1 LSKTLLVVSGGIEA
15 VPGIL
20 KAKEMGLHVV
30 VSDYNPEAPG
40 FRYADDR
47 IIASTYDVQ
56 ETVAA
61 AEKYHKNIRPLDG
74 VICVASDVPLT
85 VASVA
90 EKLGLPGLSIET
102 AKLAGDKLAMKDQL
116 VREGIPVPWYKPVMS
131 IQELDKVCRVKGFPL
146 IIKPVD
152 SRGARGVLLLDRDID
167 LQWAFNTAQQ
177 NSPTA
182 RVMAEEFISGPQIS
196 TEAVMVNGIGYN
208 LGFSDRNYE
217 YLERFR
223 PHIIENGGTQP
234 SILSES
240 MQKDIADLAIKAGK
254 ALGVVNGIVKGDMV
268 YGPDGPMVI
277 EIATRL
283 SGGYFSTDQIPLHT
297 GVDMLKAAIK
307 LALGEGIK
315 PQELEKKGNRAVAIR
330 YLFPAPG
337 RVVSIS
343 GLETARKQEGIV
355 RAEIVVKIGDIITTP
370 CNSNDTAGY
379 VIAVADRHEDAVS
392 RCVKAVNSIN
402 VETEKLV

>member
-1 LSKTLLVVSGGIEA
+1 MSKTLLIVSGGIEA

-20 KAKEMGLHVV
+20 KAKEIGLHVV

-47 IIASTYDVQ
+47 IIASTYDVR

-61 AEKYHKNIRPLDG
+61 AEEYHKNVRPLDG

-90 EKLGLPGLSIET
+90 EKLGLPGLSIKT
-102 AKLAGDKLAMKDQL
+102 ARLAGDKLAMKDRL
-116 VREGIPVPWYKPVMS
+116 VKGGIPVPWYKPIMS
-131 IQELDKVCRVKGFPL
+131 VQELEEVCRMKGFPL

-152 SRGARGVLLLDRDID
+152 SRGARGVLWLDQDID
-167 LQWAFNTAQQ
+167 LQWAFNTAQE

-182 RVMAEEFISGPQIS
+182 RVIAEEFIRGPQIS
-196 TEAVMVNGIGYN
+196 TEAVMVDGIGYN

-217 YLERFR
+217 YLERFK

-234 SILSES
+234 STLPAF
-240 MQKDIADLAIKAGK
+240 MQKDIADLAIKAGR

-268 YGPDGPMVI
+268 YGPNGPMVI

-307 LALGEGIK
+307 LALGEEIK
-315 PQELEKKGNRAVAIR
+315 PQELEKREDRAVAIR
-330 YLFPAPG
+330 YFFPPE
-337 RVVSIS
+337 
-343 GLETARKQEGIV
+343 GL
-355 RAEIVVKIGDIITTP
+355 VVKTPDISMLEKMAGVYKIVLSVQPGEIIAKQTNHTKRAGCVIT
-370 CNSNDTAGY
+370 
-379 VIAVADRHEDAVS
+379 VAETREDAV
-392 RCVKAVNSIN
+392 RYARDVVAKAEMEFIIH
-402 VETEKLV
+402 

>member
-1 LSKTLLVVSGGIEA
+1 MSKTLLVVSGGIEA

-61 AEKYHKNIRPLDG
+61 AERYHKNVRPLDG

-90 EKLGLPGLSIET
+90 EKLGMPGLSIET
-102 AKLAGDKLAMKDQL
+102 AKLAGDKLAMKDRL
-116 VREGIPVPWYKPVMS
+116 VKEGIPVPWYQPIMS
-131 IQELDKVCRVKGFPL
+131 VQELKEVCRVKGFPL

-152 SRGARGVLLLDRDID
+152 SRGARGVLWLDRDID
-167 LQWAFNTAQQ
+167 LQWAFNTAKE

-196 TEAVMVNGIGYN
+196 TEAVMVDGIGYN

-234 SILSES
+234 SMLPES
-240 MQKDIADLAIKAGK
+240 MQKDIADLAIKAGQ

-307 LALGEGIK
+307 IALGEK
-315 PQELEKKGNRAVAIR
+315 VSPQELAKKWDKAVAIR
-330 YLFPAPG
+330 YFFPPEGLLMKGPDTSALEKMPG
-337 RVVSIS
+337 VNKIVLSVHT
-343 GLETARKQEGIV
+343 GEMLEHQTNHTK
-355 RAEIVVKIGDIITTP
+355 RAGCVIT
-370 CNSNDTAGY
+370 
-379 VIAVADRHEDAVS
+379 VAETREDAV
-392 RCVKAVNSIN
+392 RYARDVVAKAEMEFIIH
-402 VETEKLV
+402 